1 MKTPRRT
8 ALTLLAGI
16 AAITGVA
23 TLSGCATFDDADVAA
38 RVGERS
44 LTDDQVAA
52 VANSPIAE
60 GAVTGGE
67 DGTLDGEV
75 ARRIVTV
82 WVRNAA
88 LADQPFLADIDLDAL
103 RAQLAS
109 ELGDAFTAADEFSQ
123 QLLVDNAAVSTAIQ
137 QGIISEEDAF
147 ALVSEAEVEVDARYG
162 TWDAERLEVV
172 ALGS

>member
-8 ALTLLAGI
+8 ALTLLA
-16 AAITGVA
+16 AVTGVA
-23 TLSGCATFDDADVAA
+23 ALSGCATFDDADVAA
-38 RVGERS
+38 RVGDRS

-60 GAVTGGE
+60 GAVSGGE
-67 DGTLDGEV
+67 DGTLDAEV

-88 LADQPFLADIDLDAL
+88 LADAPFLAEIDLDDV
-103 RAQLAS
+103 RVQLSS
-109 ELGDAFTAADEFSQ
+109 ELGDAFITADEFSQ
-123 QLLVDNAAVSTAIQ
+123 QLLIDNAAVSTAIQ
-137 QGIISEEDAF
+137 QGLIDEADAF
-147 ALVSEAEVEVDARYG
+147 ALVSAAEVDVDARYG